1 MARLEVGGESLW
13 KGGLLQKK
21 SQINNLW
28 RIASCTVVEGV
39 IGLSIGRRVG
49 HQPILQICN
58 LILKLIEHI
67 LTLISRSIARAGGA
81 GEFSSDEIE
90 LGPVSED
97 QVGESE
103 EDGKDDWAP
112 EEVDVGVDREH
123 AVLVEQPR
131 SVLHFWHE
139 DLIIEEFF

>member
-1 MARLEVGGESLW
+1 MDSISVKVAFDYLILILGKEKADEVTLIS
-13 KGGLLQKK
+13 
-21 SQINNLW
+21 
-28 RIASCTVVEGV
+28 
-39 IGLSIGRRVG
+39 
-49 HQPILQICN
+49 H

-67 LTLISRSIARAGGA
+67 LALISRSIARAGGA

-112 EEVDVGVDREH
+112 EEVDVGVDGEH